1 MTARIIPN
9 NFRDYNNAPLVKGVA
24 KIRHTSV
31 SSAGNRVPSQG
42 ARGIKSSKSKSIL
55 RRVCRYIKRTLKVK
69 RLTPYGAADIVNLRS
84 DHPSMDR
91 EIISRLTQRMDAARL
106 DALIASSPENV
117 TYVSGFVVP
126 SQALMRWRHAAGI
139 VAANGRVSMVV
150 IDMEATTV
158 KAHAGIDDFKV
169 YREFSDDPMET
180 LADAIMDLGLNRARV
195 GVEMSFLS
203 AKDFA
208 TLQKL
213 LPHLEF
219 VAADALFDRAR
230 QIKTAAE
237 LALLR
242 SLSKLTDRAIGDAL
256 RSAKIGMS
264 EMELAG
270 TLLTSL
276 FDGGA
281 ENYKL
286 MIIASGERSQFPN
299 VGPTQRQL
307 KHGDLIRME
316 IFGQKNGYL
325 SGVCRTAVV
334 GDATPEQYKI
344 WSNLIE
350 CKYLVV
356 DLIKPG
362 ASCPE
367 IYQKFLH
374 KFSELGFEP
383 ISFVAHG
390 IGLHLHEEPYMGRY
404 GNQVVEAGMV
414 GAFEPLVYIPGR
426 FGMQNKDMFCVTGT
440 GCELLSDVTP
450 TDTLLRVG

>member
-1 MTARIIPN
+1 
-9 NFRDYNNAPLVKGVA
+9 
-24 KIRHTSV
+24 
-31 SSAGNRVPSQG
+31 
-42 ARGIKSSKSKSIL
+42 
-55 RRVCRYIKRTLKVK
+55 
-69 RLTPYGAADIVNLRS
+69 
-84 DHPSMDR
+84 MDP
-91 EIISRLTQRMDAARL
+91 EIISRLRKRIDAAGL
-106 DALIASSPENV
+106 DAIIASSPENV

-126 SQALMRWRHAAGI
+126 SQSLMRWRHAAVI
-139 VAANGRVSMVV
+139 VTAVGRISMVA

-158 KAHAGIDDFKV
+158 KAHAGIDDLRI
-169 YREFSDDPMET
+169 YREFTDEPMDK
-180 LADAIMDLGLNRARV
+180 LAESIRDLNLDRCKIA
-195 GVEMSFLS
+195 VEMEFLP

-208 TLQKL
+208 TLQRN
-213 LPHLEF
+213 LPDVNW
-219 VAADALFDRAR
+219 VAADTIFNKAR
-230 QIKTAAE
+230 QIKTPNE

-242 SLSKLTDRAIGDAL
+242 SLSKLTDKALGDAL
-256 RSAKIGMS
+256 RSAKVGMS

-276 FDGGA
+276 FGGGA
-281 ENYKL
+281 ESYKL

-299 VGPTQRQL
+299 VGPTDRKL
-307 KHGDLIRME
+307 KAGDIIRME

-325 SGVCRTAVV
+325 TGVCRTAVV

-350 CKYLVV
+350 CKYLVM

-367 IYQKFLH
+367 IYRKFLQ

-404 GNQVVEAGMV
+404 GNEIVEAGMV

-426 FGMQNKDMFCVTGT
+426 FGMQNKYMFCVTEK

-450 TDTLLRVG
+450 TDELLRVG

>member
-1 MTARIIPN
+1 V
-9 NFRDYNNAPLVKGVA
+9 D
-24 KIRHTSV
+24 
-31 SSAGNRVPSQG
+31 Q
-42 ARGIKSSKSKSIL
+42 
-55 RRVCRYIKRTLKVK
+55 
-69 RLTPYGAADIVNLRS
+69 
-84 DHPSMDR
+84 
-91 EIISRLTQRMDAARL
+91 EIISRLRKRIVAEGL
-106 DALIASSPENV
+106 DAIVASSPENV

-126 SQALMRWRHAAGI
+126 SQSLMRWRHAAVI
-139 VAANGRVSMVV
+139 VTADGRIAMIA
-150 IDMEATTV
+150 IDMEGTTV
-158 KAHAGIDDFKV
+158 KTHAGIDDLKI
-169 YREFSDDPMET
+169 YREFTDDPMDK
-180 LADAIMDLGLNRARV
+180 LAEALKDLKLDQGKV
-195 GVEMSFLS
+195 GIELEFLP

-208 TLQKL
+208 TLQKNL
-213 LPHLEF
+213 SAAHW
-219 VAADALFDRAR
+219 VAADAIFNKAR
-230 QIKTAAE
+230 QIKTPNE

-242 SLSKLTDRAIGDAL
+242 SLSKLTDKALGDAL
-256 RSAKIGMS
+256 RSARVGMS

-270 TLLTSL
+270 TLLTAL
-276 FDGGA
+276 FSGGA
-281 ENYKL
+281 ESYKL

-299 VGPTQRQL
+299 VGPTERKLQR
-307 KHGDLIRME
+307 GDIIRME

-325 SGVCRTAVV
+325 TGVCRTAVV

-350 CKYLVV
+350 CKYLVM

-367 IYQKFLH
+367 VYRKFLQKF
-374 KFSELGFEP
+374 SALGFEP

-404 GNQVVEAGMV
+404 GNEVVEAGMV

-426 FGMQNKDMFCVTGT
+426 FGMQNKDMFCVTDK

>member
-1 MTARIIPN
+1 MDQEVIFRLKRRIV
-9 NFRDYNNAPLVKGVA
+9 D
-24 KIRHTSV
+24 
-31 SSAGNRVPSQG
+31 AG
-42 ARGIKSSKSKSIL
+42 
-55 RRVCRYIKRTLKVK
+55 
-69 RLTPYGAADIVNLRS
+69 
-84 DHPSMDR
+84 
-91 EIISRLTQRMDAARL
+91 L
-106 DALIASSPENV
+106 DAIVAISPENV

-126 SQALMRWRHAAGI
+126 SQSLMRWRHAAVI
-139 VAANGRVSMVV
+139 VTADGRISMVA

-158 KAHAGIDDFKV
+158 KAHAAIDDLRI
-169 YREFSDDPMET
+169 YREFSDDPMDK
-180 LADAIMDLGLNRARV
+180 LAESLKGLKLDRGKIGIEMD
-195 GVEMSFLS
+195 FLP

-208 TLQKL
+208 VLQKN
-213 LPHLEF
+213 LPGVQWEP
-219 VAADALFDRAR
+219 ADSIFDKAR
-230 QIKTAAE
+230 QIKTPNE

-242 SLSKLTDRAIGDAL
+242 SLSKITDKALGDAL
-256 RSAKIGMS
+256 RSAKVGMS

-276 FDGGA
+276 FAGGA
-281 ENYKL
+281 ESYKL

-299 VGPTQRQL
+299 VGPADRRLQ
-307 KHGDLIRME
+307 KGDIIRME

-325 SGVCRTAVV
+325 TGVCRTAVV

-350 CKYLVV
+350 CKYLVM

-362 ASCPE
+362 ASCPD
-367 IYQKFLH
+367 IYKKFLQ
-374 KFSELGFEP
+374 KFSELGFQP

-404 GNQVVEAGMV
+404 GNEIVEAGMV

-426 FGMQNKDMFCVTGT
+426 FGMQNKDMFCVTEQ

-450 TDTLLRVG
+450 TDRLLRVG

>member
-1 MTARIIPN
+1 
-9 NFRDYNNAPLVKGVA
+9 
-24 KIRHTSV
+24 
-31 SSAGNRVPSQG
+31 
-42 ARGIKSSKSKSIL
+42 
-55 RRVCRYIKRTLKVK
+55 
-69 RLTPYGAADIVNLRS
+69 
-84 DHPSMDR
+84 MDQ
-91 EIISRLTQRMDAARL
+91 EIIQHLRKRVMAEGL
-106 DALIASSPENV
+106 DAIVASSPENV

-126 SQALMRWRHAAGI
+126 SQSLMRWRHAAVILTADGKI
-139 VAANGRVSMVV
+139 SMVT

-158 KAHAGIDDFKV
+158 KAHAEIDDLRI
-169 YREFSDDPMET
+169 YREFSDDPMDK
-180 LADAIMDLGLNRARV
+180 LADALSDLKLDRGQV
-195 GVEMSFLS
+195 GVEMEFLP

-208 TLQKL
+208 TLQKR
-213 LPHLEF
+213 LPNMKWS
-219 VAADALFDRAR
+219 AADGIFNKAR
-230 QIKTAAE
+230 QIKTANE

-242 SLSKLTDRAIGDAL
+242 SLSKLTDKALGDAL
-256 RSAKIGMS
+256 RSAKVGVS

-276 FDGGA
+276 FGGGA
-281 ENYKL
+281 ESYKL
-286 MIIASGERSQFPN
+286 MIIATGERSEFPN
-299 VGPTQRQL
+299 VGPTDRKL
-307 KHGDLIRME
+307 KHGDIIRME
-316 IFGQKNGYL
+316 IFGQKKGYL
-325 SGVCRTAVV
+325 TGVCRTAVV

-350 CKYLVV
+350 CKYLVM

-367 IYQKFLH
+367 IYRKFLE
-374 KFSELGFEP
+374 KFSQLGFEP

-404 GNQVVEAGMV
+404 GNEIVEAGMV

-426 FGMQNKDMFCVTGT
+426 FGMQNKDMFCVTDK

>member
-1 MTARIIPN
+1 
-9 NFRDYNNAPLVKGVA
+9 
-24 KIRHTSV
+24 
-31 SSAGNRVPSQG
+31 
-42 ARGIKSSKSKSIL
+42 
-55 RRVCRYIKRTLKVK
+55 
-69 RLTPYGAADIVNLRS
+69 
-84 DHPSMDR
+84 MDR
-91 EIISRLTQRMDAARL
+91 EIVSRLTQRMIAEGL
-106 DALIASSPENV
+106 DALVAVSPENV

-126 SQALMRWRHAAGI
+126 SQALMRWRHAACI
-139 VAANGRVSMVV
+139 VTADGRVAMVV

-158 KAHAGIDDFKV
+158 KAHAGIDDV
-169 YREFSDDPMET
+169 RIYREFSDDPMET
-180 LADAIMDLGLNRARV
+180 LADAITELGLNRARV
-195 GVEMSFLS
+195 GIEMAFLP

-208 TLQKL
+208 TLSKSF
-213 LPHLEF
+213 PDLEF
-219 VAADALFDRAR
+219 IAADPLFDEAR
-230 QIKTAAE
+230 QIKTAGE

-264 EMELAG
+264 EMELAS
-270 TLLTSL
+270 TLLTAL
-276 FDGGA
+276 FGGGA
-281 ENYKL
+281 ESYKL

-299 VGPTQRQL
+299 VGPTDRKLQR
-307 KHGDLIRME
+307 GDIIRME

-325 SGVCRTAVV
+325 TGVCRTAVV
-334 GDATPEQYKI
+334 GDATTEQYKI

-350 CKYLVV
+350 CKYLVM

-367 IYQKFLH
+367 IYKKFLR

-404 GNQVVEAGMV
+404 GNEVIAAGMV

-426 FGMQNKDMFCVTGT
+426 FGMQNKDMFCVTEN